1 MLVNKLPYQT
11 AQNEGKAVDFHWGI
25 FAIALARKTSSKF
38 GRSYGNART
47 SSSFVVC
54 EPAESYLKVMKI
66 KLAIEFDPAASVNQS
81 IEENYDL
88 IERIAQTQKIEQS
101 FAELHR
107 FLEELEHEVRSELHR
122 SKTVDS

>member
-1 MLVNKLPYQT
+1 
-11 AQNEGKAVDFHWGI
+11 
-25 FAIALARKTSSKF
+25 
-38 GRSYGNART
+38 
-47 SSSFVVC
+47 
-54 EPAESYLKVMKI
+54 MKI